1 MRALSLLYRAGLSV
15 SRLAAWIGLLLIL
28 AAALL
33 TCADIGLRNVGFRGI
48 IGMVDL
54 TQLFVL
60 AAASLVIPFAFYSQA
75 HVAVDLLTQ
84 RLGPRANAA
93 VALASTVLGAALLGL
108 LVVYGWNQAQ
118 MSLAAGDRSQ
128 TLELPVWLYWA
139 PFLAGNAL
147 SAYAASA
154 MVLRHLVHLAT
165 GRDPFPQAA
174 VQGLPQ
180 GSQ

>member
-1 MRALSLLYRAGLSV
+1 
-15 SRLAAWIGLLLIL
+15 
-28 AAALL
+28 LL

-139 PFLAGNAL
+139 PFLAGNAPLRLCRFGHGAAPSRASGHRARSLPASCRPGPAPGLTMSRVL
-147 SAYAASA
+147 S
-154 MVLRHLVHLAT
+154 
-165 GRDPFPQAA
+165 
-174 VQGLPQ
+174 
-180 GSQ
+180 